1 MFKRI
6 LVPTDGSE
14 HATKAADKAIELAK
28 KLDAEIVAV
37 HVIDEKLIQP
47 FEVLEKEGKE
57 MLQQIQKKGESA
69 GVEVSEVLLLGNPG
83 HDMKKISNKT
93 EADLIVIGSHGRT
106 GLEKILMGS
115 VAENTLKTSDIPV
128 LLIK

>member
-6 LVPTDGSE
+6 LVPSDGSK
-14 HATKAADKAIELAK
+14 HAKKAADKAIQLAK
-28 KLDAEIVAV
+28 ILDAEIVAV

-47 FEVLEKEGKE
+47 FEVLEEEGME
-57 MLQQIQKKGESA
+57 ILHQIQKKGESA

-93 EADLIVIGSHGRT
+93 EADLIVIASHGRT

-115 VAENTLKTSDIPV
+115 VAENTLKTADIPV

>member
-1 MFKRI
+1 MFKRM
-6 LVPTDGSE
+6 LVPSDGSE
-14 HATKAADKAIELAK
+14 HATKAADKAIQLAK
-28 KLDAEIVAV
+28 ILDAEIVAV

-47 FEVLEKEGKE
+47 FEVLEEEGME
-57 MLQQIQKKGESA
+57 ILHQIQKKGESA

-93 EADLIVIGSHGRT
+93 EADLIVIASHGRT

-115 VAENTLKTSDIPV
+115 VAENTLKTADIPV

>member
-6 LVPTDGSE
+6 LVPSDGSE
-14 HATKAADKAIELAK
+14 HATKAADKAIQLAK
-28 KLDAEIVAV
+28 ILDAEIVAV

-47 FEVLEKEGKE
+47 FEVLEEEGME
-57 MLQQIQKKGESA
+57 ILHQIQKKGESA
-69 GVEVSEVLLLGNPG
+69 GVEVSEVLLLGNPR

-93 EADLIVIGSHGRT
+93 EADLIVIASHGRT

-115 VAENTLKTSDIPV
+115 VAENTLKTADIPV

>member
-14 HATKAADKAIELAK
+14 PATKAADKAIELAK

-47 FEVLEKEGKE
+47 FEVLENEGME
-57 MLQQIQKKGESA
+57 ILQQIQKKGESA

-83 HDMKKISNKT
+83 HDMKKISSKT
-93 EADLIVIGSHGRT
+93 EADLIVIASHGRT

-115 VAENTLKTSDIPV
+115 VAENTLKTADIPV

>member
-6 LVPTDGSE
+6 LVPSDGSE
-14 HATKAADKAIELAK
+14 HATKAADKAIQLAK
-28 KLDAEIVAV
+28 ILDAEIVAV

-47 FEVLEKEGKE
+47 FEVLEEEGME
-57 MLQQIQKKGESA
+57 ILHQIQKKGESA
-69 GVEVSEVLLLGNPG
+69 GVEVSEVLLLGNPW

-93 EADLIVIGSHGRT
+93 EADLIVIASHGRT

-115 VAENTLKTSDIPV
+115 VAENTLKTADIPV

>member
-28 KLDAEIVAV
+28 KLGAGIVAV